1 MICRSESIREWLAHR
16 HTLVACQTGIANE
29 FALIDFAFEE
39 QMTFFRPALALSLL
53 PFAQASADVPDRE
66 NALKLPNVVISANRQ
81 VEQRDV
87 STAANTVFTR
97 ADIERLQPTSVTDLL
112 NRVPGVQV
120 APSGGRGSLPGI
132 YIRGTKSAQ
141 SLVLVD
147 GQRIA
152 NATSADSALQ
162 YLNVE
167 QIERVEVLRGSRSV
181 IYGAD
186 AIGGVIQIFTRRGAD
201 QGLQARLHSG
211 FGNHDTWQNSLGL
224 SGGDQRTHFN
234 LSTSLDEAAG
244 IDRTGPSFASDADHD
259 AYRNMSYSL
268 NLSHWLNDDVEIG
281 FNALDNK
288 GKTEFDN
295 PFGLFDPITF
305 NSVGQQPYSDFE
317 LSSLGTYIDARIND
331 RWKTRLE
338 IGHSENRE
346 KAVDTLS
353 DDRSVFNTYRD
364 SVNWQ
369 NELTLDE
376 RNSLMLG
383 GDGYQDRVNSSTS
396 FNEDSRWNRA
406 AFIQH
411 RFKGD
416 GFSTELGLRHDQNQQ
431 FGSQNTW
438 SGTLTVPINDAN
450 AVLLSYSEGFRAP
463 TFNDLYYPGFSNPDL
478 KPEHSKSYEL
488 QWRSHL
494 SDTSKLEASLY
505 RTDLQDAIALDGNF
519 RPENIGSA
527 RINGLEA
534 SLEQQLF
541 GWTGK
546 LGASIIDPRDRDT
559 GHTLN
564 RRARRTLNLDVD
576 RQFDRLGVGAS
587 WQAVS
592 NSYNDEGNTQNI
604 SGYALFGLRSSWKA
618 SDEVRLEFKLDNVL
632 DKRYSRTLYSFD
644 GSSYGYREEGRSWMF
659 GVTWTPEL

>member
-1 MICRSESIREWLAHR
+1 M
-16 HTLVACQTGIANE
+16 TLPRFILT
-29 FALIDFAFEE
+29 
-39 QMTFFRPALALSLL
+39 LSLL
-53 PFAQASADVPDRE
+53 PASQAFADLPDRE
-66 NALKLPNVVISANRQ
+66 NALKLPDVLISANRQ
-81 VEQRDV
+81 VEQRDA

-97 ADIERLQPTSVTDLL
+97 QDIERLQPTDLTDLL
-112 NRVPGVQV
+112 NRVPGVQI

-132 YIRGTKSAQ
+132 YIRGTKAAQ

-162 YLNVE
+162 YLSVD

-181 IYGAD
+181 VYGAD
-186 AIGGVIQIFTRRGAD
+186 AIGGVIQIFTRRGAE
-201 QGLQARLHSG
+201 QGLQARVHSG
-211 FGNHDTWQNSLGL
+211 FGNRDSWQHSLGL
-224 SGGDQRTHFN
+224 SGGDERTHFN
-234 LSTSLDEAAG
+234 LSTSLDETAG
-244 IDRTGPSFASDADHD
+244 INRTGPSFASDADHD
-259 AYRNMSYSL
+259 AYRNTAYSL
-268 NLSHWLNDDVEIG
+268 NLSHWLSADVEVG
-281 FNALDNK
+281 VNALDNR

-295 PFGLFDPITF
+295 PFGLFDPVTF
-305 NSVGQQPYSDFE
+305 NTVGQQQYSDFE
-317 LSSLGTYIDARIND
+317 LSSLGTYIDARINE

-346 KAVDTLS
+346 KTFDKLS
-353 DDRSVFNTYRD
+353 DDRYVFNTYRD
-364 SVNWQ
+364 SINWQ
-369 NELTLDE
+369 NDLTLDA

-383 GDGYQDRVNSSTS
+383 ADAYEDRVNSSTA
-396 FNEDSRWNRA
+396 FDEDSRWNRA
-406 AFIQH
+406 AFVQH
-411 RFKGD
+411 RYKGD

-438 SGTLTVPINDAN
+438 SGTLTLALNDAN
-450 AVLLSYSEGFRAP
+450 DLLVSYSEGFRAP
-463 TFNDLYYPGFSNPDL
+463 TFNDLYYPDFSNPNL

-488 QWRSHL
+488 QWRSRL

-505 RTDLQDAIALDGNF
+505 RTDLQDAIALDSDF
-519 RPENIGSA
+519 RPQNIASA
-527 RINGLEA
+527 RINGFEA
-534 SLEQQLF
+534 ALEQQLF

-559 GHTLN
+559 GRTLN
-564 RRARRTLNLDVD
+564 RRARRTLNLDLD

-592 NSYNDEGNTQNI
+592 SSFNDEANTQAI
-604 SGYALFGLRSSWKA
+604 GGYTLFGLRSSWKA
-618 SDEVRLEFKLDNVL
+618 SDEVKLEFKLDNAF

-644 GSSYGYREEGRSWMF
+644 GGNYGYREEGRTWMF